1 MMRTTDHH
9 TLSRVLGRKTDDQG
23 SMLIALMG
31 ILIVTV
37 AVTATMAMIYSVQR
51 TTRHDNRFVDAGQG
65 SDAGVQQAYFMVN
78 SLPKTSTA
86 TQVGPTTA
94 TIGGVTY
101 TYTATRAT
109 AKSLEW
115 TVTSTASKTAG
126 QTTTRTVTAK
136 VAQTPLFTLA
146 AFADSSMNFN
156 GNNSA
161 VSYPVTGQG
170 NVGTNGTLNLQGNS
184 THVDGLT
191 LYDWQNNPD
200 LARCSGQGCPA
211 QSSTS
216 TINAPLNTAQ
226 AAGSTGFIQAQIDAC
241 KQAGPLTAFVGE
253 TIAAKADGSPYC
265 FSSFW
270 AKSTNFTVTG
280 AATDP
285 PVRIFVDGGD
295 VVLGDSNHS
304 DVNNDVS
311 GSPSSIRLQIYTT
324 GTTVSMY
331 NQSNLAAAVYA
342 PNASCGGVTS
352 NAGSDFYGSM
362 ICKVIDNVGG
372 WTFHYDTRLA
382 SIGDGAYRIS
392 QYTEK

>member
-1 MMRTTDHH
+1 MMRSTHRHSLT
-9 TLSRVLGRKTDDQG
+9 RALGHPADDQG

-31 ILIVTV
+31 ILVVTV
-37 AVTATMAMIYSVQR
+37 AITATMAMILSAQQ

-65 SDAGVQQAYFMVN
+65 SDAGVQDAYYAIN
-78 SLPKTSTA
+78 SLAKTSTA
-86 TQVGPTTA
+86 TQVGPTT
-94 TIGGVTY
+94 TSVGGVTY
-101 TYTATRAT
+101 TYKATRASST
-109 AKSLEW
+109 SLEW
-115 TVTSTASKTAG
+115 SVTSTATKTAG

-136 VAQTPLFTLA
+136 VAQTPLFALA
-146 AFADSSMNFN
+146 AFADSSINFN
-156 GNNSA
+156 GNNAA
-161 VSYPVTGQG
+161 VSYPVSGQG

-200 LARCSGQGCPA
+200 YGRCSGQGCPA

-216 TINAPLNTAQ
+216 TLNAPLNTSQ

-241 KQAGPLTAFVGE
+241 KQAGPLTAFVGDH
-253 TIAAKADGSPYC
+253 IDPKPDGSPYC

-270 AKSTNFTVTG
+270 ANSQSFVVTG

-295 VVLGDSNHS
+295 VVLGNKNHS
-304 DVNNDVS
+304 DVNNDVP
-311 GSPSSIRLQIYTT
+311 GTPSSIRMQIYST

-382 SIGDGAYRIS
+382 SIGDGAYRVS